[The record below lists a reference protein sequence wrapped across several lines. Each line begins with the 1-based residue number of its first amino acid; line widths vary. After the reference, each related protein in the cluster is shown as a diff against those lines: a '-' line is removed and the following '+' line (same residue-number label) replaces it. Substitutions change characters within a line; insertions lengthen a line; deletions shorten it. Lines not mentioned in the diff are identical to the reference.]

1 MPKVKISSKNGLISA
16 GGKGLEHL
24 ASSGKGFHR
33 DVLHASI
40 SMSGTNG
47 SDHSTGLRIPDD
59 AFVEYISIK
68 VTTASIDLDSSGL
81 SAHDIGGFKFGGT
94 VYVLG
99 TAIDCLVV
107 NDQQTILIPQTS
119 SDGAGG
125 AITAMESIVGGGS
138 AETFLTLTE
147 TETGFAD
154 GLDTAAV
161 VSVLVGLVI
170 PIH

>member
-24 ASSGKGFHR
+24 AASGKGFYR

-47 SDHSTGLRIPDD
+47 ADHSTGLRIPVGS
-59 AFVEYISIK
+59 FIEYISIK
-68 VTTASIDLDSSGL
+68 VTTASVDYQSGDLN
-81 SAHDIGGFKFGGT
+81 AHTIGGFKFGNT
-94 VYVLG
+94 TYVLE
-99 TAIDCLVV
+99 TAINCLTV

-125 AITAMESIVGGGS
+125 SITALEPIVGGGS
-138 AETFLTLTE
+138 AESFLTLTE
-147 TETGFAD
+147 AETGFED
-154 GLDTAAV
+154 GLDTGAV
-161 VSVLVGLVI
+161 VSVLVGLVV
-170 PIH
+170 PLH